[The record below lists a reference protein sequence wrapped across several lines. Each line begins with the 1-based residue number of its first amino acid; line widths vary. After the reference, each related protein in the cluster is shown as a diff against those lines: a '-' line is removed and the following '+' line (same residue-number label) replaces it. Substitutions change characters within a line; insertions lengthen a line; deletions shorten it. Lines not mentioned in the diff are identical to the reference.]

1 MEYYER
7 MKSLRISHSMTQE
20 ELCDEVMIRQRSY
33 SDYEKGRT
41 RIPIDLL
48 IRLAEY
54 YDVSM
59 DYICGVSES
68 EDRYL
73 GLPHLLA

>member
-7 MKSLRISHSMTQE
+7 MKSLRTRRKMTQE
-20 ELCDEVMIRQRSY
+20 ELCDEIMIRQRSY

-41 RIPIDLL
+41 HIPIDLL
-48 IRLAEY
+48 IRLAEF

-59 DYICGVSES
+59 DYICGISEK
-68 EDRYL
+68 EDRFL
-73 GLPHLLA
+73 HQT